1 MRKKFI
7 TAVLPVLAATAIVGA
22 GFSAWIFDA
31 SLDSENINGTVEIA
45 PLGDVSLSLTWCDSS
60 GAALANQESPT
71 FAVTLDQGGKG
82 NTSADVGISVVT
94 TSGDGTTQISNE
106 GKLYFKVKY
115 TAGSGN
121 TATIASVDYDWNLA
135 LDSVSYVA
143 LKGTTGADNIAAG
156 LSGDA
161 AALVTVDLSMKY
173 VSKPTDA
180 PSWKSLSESVQA
192 DSDIVATIS
201 FENIDISYAD

>member
-60 GAALANQESPT
+60 GAALANQDSPT

-106 GKLYFKVKY
+106 GKLYFKVTY

-121 TATIASVDYDWNLA
+121 TATINSVDYDWNIA
-135 LDSVSYVA
+135 LDSVGYVA

-156 LSGDA
+156 SSVDA

-173 VSKPTDA
+173 VNKPTDA
-180 PSWKSLSESVQA
+180 SSWKSLSESVLA

-201 FENIDISYAD
+201 FENIDISYA